1 MSSFVTYGQKTDTT
15 DAEPVE
21 ELSVNEATVGI
32 AKSDVDV
39 PVVNAEKEDPASHK
53 ATAKDEEVTP
63 AAPEPE
69 AKAEEVSAFE
79 GFEYTEET
87 LTAET
92 AEEMKDTA
100 VSWTPSLQLN

>member
-1 MSSFVTYGQKTDTT
+1 MCLWLMPRRKIQRRQ
-15 DAEPVE
+15 
-21 ELSVNEATVGI
+21 
-32 AKSDVDV
+32 
-39 PVVNAEKEDPASHK
+39 K

-79 GFEYTEET
+79 GFEYTEVT